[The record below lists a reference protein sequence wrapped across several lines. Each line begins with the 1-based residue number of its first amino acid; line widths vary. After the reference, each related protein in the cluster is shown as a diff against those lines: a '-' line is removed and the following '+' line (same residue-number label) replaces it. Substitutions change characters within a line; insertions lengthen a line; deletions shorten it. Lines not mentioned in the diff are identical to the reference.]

1 VKLLYEVLRDS
12 AVSTSVVMIVVA
24 FAGIFALTGSTMG
37 VMDRAGKAILG
48 LSENPILIL
57 ILLNFVLLIAGMLLD
72 AVSIY
77 YVFLPILLPVI
88 SHFRWDPM
96 WFGVMMTMNLAI
108 GTLTP
113 PVALN
118 LYVAANLA
126 DISMERISKSAIPF
140 IFALIIVL
148 LIVTY
153 IPSLSLWLPDL
164 FGLH

>member
-1 VKLLYEVLRDS
+1 M
-12 AVSTSVVMIVVA
+12 AVN
-24 FAGIFALTGSTMG
+24 
-37 VMDRAGKAILG
+37 
-48 LSENPILIL
+48 LS
-57 ILLNFVLLIAGMLLD
+57 
-72 AVSIY
+72 
-77 YVFLPILLPVI
+77 
-88 SHFRWDPM
+88 
-96 WFGVMMTMNLAI
+96 I

-126 DISMERISKSAIPF
+126 DISMERISKAAIPF
-140 IFALIIVL
+140 ILALIVSL